1 MYQHTAMKDLLFQ
14 LLVVE
19 VLLAGGLWVSGPTPF
34 LTAYIQWEWSNTV
47 QLFPPSLAPFSSL
60 IYQG

>member
-1 MYQHTAMKDLLFQ
+1 MKDVLFQ

-34 LTAYIQWEWSNTV
+34 LTAYI
-47 QLFPPSLAPFSSL
+47 
-60 IYQG
+60 